1 MSYAIEKVPFSTFG
15 SWMSLSVP
23 AGERQLFVRNHHM
36 RANNLF
42 SIEAVVDGQRM
53 TPRVEQTATQLLC
66 RAGEGCIEIC
76 FAGPHT
82 IRLRGQ
88 GLGAMFTGKRI
99 VAYENGDNLAVL
111 NIRRA
116 FRRYQFEALAGTLQL
131 LGAYVAQEEDL
142 ENLAEHQGGGN
153 FSMLEGLDHDQ
164 PVLVVQ
170 PDGENGTWELAIDEF
185 WSSWERLERASFETC
200 LAEAESAFRAF
211 HDAFIPVAPSLQ
223 ETQELAI
230 YVDWAST
237 VSPCG
242 LVKRPTM
249 FMSKNWMNNV
259 WSWDQCFN
267 AMAMA
272 KAHPA
277 LAMDQMLTLVDHQDE
292 YGAYTDAFNDM
303 EMHYNY
309 SKPPVHGFTMQELL
323 KRLPAKPSRDV
334 METMYDSLG
343 RQADWWMQYRVLE
356 PVEGTLSSYRC
367 LPYYLHGN
375 DSGWDNSTMFSKGVP
390 LVSPDLSALLVLQ
403 MDTLSV
409 LATDLGK
416 AAASDTWKNRA
427 DALFAGLMAALWQGD
442 HFAARLGNTGDVV
455 ECQSLIPW
463 LPLILGERLSEE
475 LRAKLKAGMVEHL
488 TEWGLATEKVDSP
501 CYIPDGYWRGP
512 IWAPSTY
519 LAVVGLERS
528 GFDAVAQDIAQ
539 RFCKLCAKSGFA
551 ENFDAVTGAA
561 LRDPAYTWTASVFL
575 LLAERMGDGGTCE
588 VRRGT

>member
-1 MSYAIEKVPFSTFG
+1 MRYAIDRVPFSTFG
-15 SWMSLSVP
+15 SWMSLSIP

-42 SIEAVVDGQRM
+42 SIEVVANGQRI
-53 TPRVEQTATQLLC
+53 TPRVDQTATKLVC
-66 RAGEGCIEIC
+66 WAGEGHIEIC
-76 FAGPHT
+76 FESPGT
-82 IRLRGQ
+82 IRLRGH
-88 GLGAMFTGKRI
+88 GVGAMFTGKRI
-99 VAYENGDNLAVL
+99 VAYQNGDNLAVF

-116 FRRYQFEALAGTLQL
+116 FRRYQFEALSGTLQL
-131 LGAYVAQEEDL
+131 IGAYVSQEEDL
-142 ENLAEHQGGGN
+142 ENLAEHQGGGD
-153 FSMLEGLDHDQ
+153 FSILEGLDRDQ
-164 PVLVVQ
+164 PAIVVQ
-170 PDGENGTWELAIDEF
+170 PDADRGTWELAIDAF
-185 WSSWERLERASFETC
+185 WSSWERPERAPFETC
-200 LAEAESAFRAF
+200 LAKSEAAFRMF
-211 HDAFIPVAPSLQ
+211 HDAFTPAPAPLQ
-223 ETQELAI
+223 ETQERAVYI
-230 YVDWAST
+230 DWAST
-237 VSPCG
+237 VAPCG
-242 LVKRPTM
+242 LVKRPTI

-292 YGAYTDAFNDM
+292 FGSYTDAFNDM

-323 KRLPAKPSRDV
+323 PRLPTKPASDV
-334 METMYDSLG
+334 LETMYDSLG
-343 RQADWWMQYRVLE
+343 RQADWWMRYRVLE
-356 PVEGTLSSYRC
+356 PVDGKISSYRS

-403 MDTLSV
+403 MDVLSA
-409 LATDLGK
+409 LAADLDK
-416 AAASDTWKNRA
+416 MDAAEMWQNRA
-427 DALFAGLMAALWQGD
+427 NALFAGLMAELWQEN
-442 HFAARLGNTGDVV
+442 HFAARLGNTGERV

-463 LPLILGERLSEE
+463 LPLILGKRLPEAV
-475 LRAKLKAGMVEHL
+475 RAMLKAGMVEHL

-528 GFDAVAQDIAQ
+528 GYADLANDVAR

-551 ENFDAVTGAA
+551 ENFDAVTGEP

-575 LLAERMGDGGTCE
+575 LLAERMGGRWN
-588 VRRGT
+588 V